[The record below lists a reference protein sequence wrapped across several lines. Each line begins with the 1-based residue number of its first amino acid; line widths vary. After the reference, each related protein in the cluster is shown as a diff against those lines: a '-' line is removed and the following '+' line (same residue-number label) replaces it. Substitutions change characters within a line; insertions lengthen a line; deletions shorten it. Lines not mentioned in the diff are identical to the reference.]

1 MLDITEVRVK
11 LIKSNG
17 GINNTLK
24 AIASMTISDCFVIH
38 DVKVLQNAKG
48 DTFIGMPSKKLNTN
62 ENNANDVQLK
72 IKNGVNGVSV
82 DGGKNATHADIA
94 HAINTKTRD
103 HIKEIILK
111 AYYENLKEEK
121 LA

>member
-11 LIKSNG
+11 LIKNNG
-17 GINNTLK
+17 GTNNTLK

-62 ENNANDVQLK
+62 ENNADTQLR
-72 IKNGVNGVSV
+72 IKNGVKEVSIE
-82 DGGKNATHADIA
+82 GGKNATHADIA

-111 AYYENLKEEK
+111 AYYEKLKEEK